1 ATPPVATT
9 ASWTAA
15 SGVEPNPLP
24 PSISGGPAPRWRPAA
39 EEQRTRA
46 AGSGRPHP
54 APATSRSTEDWTSGR
69 EDPVVATVLPRRVH
83 HPLHALRIR
92 PGRQL
97 AGGREHEARAR
108 ARRVDAALHLGLDL
122 SLGRPLEDRHVDIA
136 DRDHAPLVAERDQ
149 PVELI
154 DLERGIALLIEVDRD
169 RDEADVDQVLMD
181 LVRRPANVN

>member
-1 ATPPVATT
+1 MEPSRRAAADACRVVRSTPP
-9 ASWTAA
+9 AA
-15 SGVEPNPLP
+15 
-24 PSISGGPAPRWRPAA
+24 
-39 EEQRTRA
+39 
-46 AGSGRPHP
+46 
-54 APATSRSTEDWTSGR
+54 SRSTEDWTSGS
-69 EDPVVATVLPRRVH
+69 ENPVVATVLPRRVH

-108 ARRVDAALHLGLDL
+108 ARGVDAALHLGLDL

-181 LVRRPANVN
+181 LVRRPANVNGRANLLRLEIVYDPLT